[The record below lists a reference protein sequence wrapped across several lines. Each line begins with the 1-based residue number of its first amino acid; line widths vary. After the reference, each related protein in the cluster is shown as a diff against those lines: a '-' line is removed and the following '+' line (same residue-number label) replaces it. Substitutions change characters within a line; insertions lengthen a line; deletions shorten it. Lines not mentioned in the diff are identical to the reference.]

1 MSNKEIRCIYFKQ
14 GEPAGGKLIDK
25 DVFEDFLKKHG
36 MHNITKEVNQ
46 QFKKSAQ
53 AYLGGNASFFMFIEE
68 EK

>member
-1 MSNKEIRCIYFKQ
+1 MGNKAIRCIYFKQ

-25 DVFEDFLKKHG
+25 EVFEDFLKKHG
-36 MHNITKEVNQ
+36 MADITREVNQ

-53 AYLGGNASFFMFIEE
+53 AYLGGNASFFMFVEE

>member
-1 MSNKEIRCIYFKQ
+1 MANKEIRCIYFKQ

-25 DVFEDFLKKHG
+25 EVFEDFLKKHG
-36 MHNITKEVNQ
+36 MANITKEVNQ

-53 AYLGGNASFFMFIEE
+53 AYLGEGASFFMFIEE